1 MKRRIIELSSD
12 HVCPND
18 QAARSKQQCS
28 GWTKL
33 GKRCMRPAAAGCN
46 TCALHRCQKAP
57 NARTPAAD
65 DEGKPELVHPVHL
78 SLRRWGSQKQRPRTI
93 VAPSVPNQQLQ
104 QQATATRNGLQWG
117 GPKQPRTRRARPPT
131 QQQLQQM
138 RQNMPPPARPV
149 QLHELP
155 NDLLP
160 QILAKLPYP
169 DAVRARKV
177 NKAFN
182 DAGLYEEPHRRSRKL
197 LESWPDPTPP
207 KPPFL
212 TAKGAER
219 WAAKSLLSS
228 QFAWHQLI
236 ESVSPKSMHEL
247 ATLAAEVG
255 KHPSQTM
262 RRSGLVFHSFP
273 PQSQTKTVQGGGTV
287 IHEQHIVT
295 AFRNYHTKEQ
305 QPVLQ
310 SKMDTWRR
318 IGHPPPLTDAYMRS
332 YKCSIISQQGWRSQH
347 LVVLL
352 TKPAGHSIKPPWLLS
367 TMVQDQHET
376 ATVLATFYDGH
387 RTAWGT
393 EATVRLRRQG
403 DPQDRAGTFE
413 EREAIVLRAL
423 DETPRTNAPHDNEH
437 YQQYWPLWPQWPINA
452 PVPGEPAAAGNMA
465 KAMSTG
471 GRRCR
476 A

>member
-1 MKRRIIELSSD
+1 
-12 HVCPND
+12 
-18 QAARSKQQCS
+18 
-28 GWTKL
+28 
-33 GKRCMRPAAAGCN
+33 
-46 TCALHRCQKAP
+46 
-57 NARTPAAD
+57 
-65 DEGKPELVHPVHL
+65 
-78 SLRRWGSQKQRPRTI
+78 
-93 VAPSVPNQQLQ
+93 
-104 QQATATRNGLQWG
+104 
-117 GPKQPRTRRARPPT
+117 
-131 QQQLQQM
+131 
-138 RQNMPPPARPV
+138 MPPPARPV

-160 QILAKLPYP
+160 QILAKLPYL

-197 LESWPDPTPP
+197 LENWPDPTPL
-207 KPPFL
+207 KPPFM

-219 WAAKSLLSS
+219 WAANSLLSS
-228 QFAWHQLI
+228 QFPWHQLI

-255 KHPSQTM
+255 KHPSQTI

-273 PQSQTKTVQGGGTV
+273 PQSQTKTVQGVEQSSTNNTLSLPSVTTAPRNNRLCCSRKWIPGGGLAIPSLDRC
-287 IHEQHIVT
+287 IHGQLQVQHYQPTRLAVAASCRSVDQASRAQYHAT
-295 AFRNYHTKEQ
+295 MAAEHNGTGSARNGNCACHILRWTTHR
-305 QPVLQ
+305 
-310 SKMDTWRR
+310 M
-318 IGHPPPLTDAYMRS
+318 
-332 YKCSIISQQGWRSQH
+332 
-347 LVVLL
+347 
-352 TKPAGHSIKPPWLLS
+352 
-367 TMVQDQHET
+367 
-376 ATVLATFYDGH
+376 GH
-387 RTAWGT
+387 RGDRAP
-393 EATVRLRRQG
+393 APAG

-413 EREAIVLRAL
+413 QREAIVLRAL

-471 GRRCR
+471 GRRCC